1 KDGMRNSNVMAIA
14 PTATISNICGV
25 SQSIEPTFQNLYVK
39 SNLSG
44 AIQTSSDLAVERGA
58 YSTFKGS
65 LWDQGI
71 LPIDSLEI
79 VAKSRPERM
88 FEVDRT
94 QRLDWDSLRA
104 KVQKRRYA

>member
-1 KDGMRNSNVMAIA
+1 
-14 PTATISNICGV
+14 
-25 SQSIEPTFQNLYVK
+25 
-39 SNLSG
+39 
-44 AIQTSSDLAVERGA
+44 LAVERGA

-79 VAKSRPERM
+79 VGKTRPERM

-94 QRLDWDSLRA
+94 QRLDWDTYVP
-104 KVQKRRYA
+104 KFKKTVCVTQM

>member
-1 KDGMRNSNVMAIA
+1 MGIMGFQDALYEMGIAYGSDAAVDFADESMEVISYYAI
-14 PTATISNICGV
+14 
-25 SQSIEPTFQNLYVK
+25 E
-39 SNLSG
+39 
-44 AIQTSSDLAVERGA
+44 TSSNLAVERGA

-94 QRLDWDSLRA
+94 QRLDWDTLRA
-104 KVQKRRYA
+104 KVQKTVCVTQT